1 MQDLVR
7 ELADAMEPHLDRPY
21 SIFGH
26 SLGGLVA
33 FETVRVLRR
42 RGAPQPEHLFLAAI
56 HSPDRAPDRR
66 GLHTLPRHS
75 LVRALAQMGGTQ
87 KAVLED
93 EDLLNLAL
101 PSVRADFELYESYSY
116 VPDVPIDCPI
126 TAFHG
131 SNDALIPMSDMA
143 AWAIQTLQPFRL
155 ETVEGDHFFP
165 SDLDFARRLASELPR
180 SPSAKVPSE
189 R

>member
-1 MQDLVR
+1 MQLGK
-7 ELADAMEPHLDRPY
+7 LLLDRKVIEPAQLKEALEAQV
-21 SIFGH
+21 IFGGR
-26 SLGGLVA
+26 LGTNLLELGYVDE
-33 FETVRVLRR
+33 ET
-42 RGAPQPEHLFLAAI
+42 
-56 HSPDRAPDRR
+56 
-66 GLHTLPRHS
+66 

-93 EDLLNLAL
+93 EDLLNLVL
-101 PSVRADFELYESYSY
+101 PSVRADFEIYESYSY

-155 ETVEGDHFFP
+155 ETVEGGHFFP